1 MMVALLAS
9 IPSPSSGAL
18 TIGPL
23 SIHAYG
29 LMIAL
34 GVITAVWLLGRRLE
48 ASGEGT
54 REDASSIAVWAV
66 IAGVIGSRL
75 YHVVTDWDN
84 FKHDLGRIPQLWRGG
99 LGIPGGILFGAL

>member
-1 MMVALLAS
+1 MIAAALAS

-34 GVITAVWLLGRRLE
+34 GVIAAVWTVVLVKFVVPFVGVAGPARFGVRP
-48 ASGEGT
+48 GT
-54 REDASSIAVWAV
+54 RQ
-66 IAGVIGSRL
+66 GTCR
-75 YHVVTDWDN
+75 
-84 FKHDLGRIPQLWRGG
+84 
-99 LGIPGGILFGAL
+99 

>member
-1 MMVALLAS
+1 MTVAFVAS

-34 GVITAVWLLGRRLE
+34 GVIAAVWLLGRRLE
-48 ASGEGT
+48 VRREGT
-54 REDASSIAVWAV
+54 REDASSIAVW
-66 IAGVIGSRL
+66 S
-75 YHVVTDWDN
+75 VTDWPASCTDEPL
-84 FKHDLGRIPQLWRGG
+84 KK
-99 LGIPGGILFGAL
+99 

>member
-1 MMVALLAS
+1 MNALLSS

-34 GVITAVWLLGRRLE
+34 GVIAAVWLLGRRLE
-48 ASGEGT
+48 VKHLGT
-54 REDASSIAVWAV
+54 REDASAVAVWAV
-66 IAGVIGSRL
+66 WASAEPVLRSTTGTAD
-75 YHVVTDWDN
+75 VTA
-84 FKHDLGRIPQLWRGG
+84 PT
-99 LGIPGGILFGAL
+99 A

>member
-1 MMVALLAS
+1 MTTVLAS

-34 GVITAVWLLGRRLE
+34 GVIAAVWLLGRRLE
-48 ASGEGT
+48 VAGVGT

-75 YHVVTDWDN
+75 YHVVTDWEL
-84 FKHDLGRIPQLWRGG
+84 FEHDLIRIPQIWRGG
-99 LGIPGGILFGAL
+99 LGIPG